1 MLYVLLLLFLVL
13 LYLLKSFKVVEY
25 FTGDKDKLHKNMKKT
40 FQSMEKMLMK
50 AGPKTKTFRTCYPTG
65 SADVEKC
72 FNQLSQGK
80 SNGVYIT
87 SVKVGSKFCP
97 WDNGGDPDY
106 WTKMKEQKKKTGME
120 VWGIV
125 NRAKGDDLPDW
136 KNAVNCMCLDGKCND
151 DRKGLFSGLLLDI
164 EGKDMDKSKCDSIRD
179 LSALGLPTASVV
191 GNGTCSNYNNPKGH
205 SYISM
210 CYDGE
215 ICKKHDKCLKNI
227 KGVNIDKYMYS
238 TSQWPSDTLCT
249 PYDIFHPSV

>member
-1 MLYVLLLLFLVL
+1 MILYVLLLIVL
-13 LYLLKSFKVVEY
+13 IYLLKSFKVVEY
-25 FTGDKDKLHKNMKKT
+25 FKGDKDKLHKNMKKT

-72 FNQLSQGK
+72 FNQLSQVK

-164 EGKDMDKSKCDSIRD
+164 EGKDMDKSKCDSISD
-179 LSALGLPTASVV
+179 LSALGIPTASVV
-191 GNGTCSNYNNPKGH
+191 GNGTCSNYNNPNGH

-215 ICKKHDKCLKNI
+215 ICKKKDKCLKNI